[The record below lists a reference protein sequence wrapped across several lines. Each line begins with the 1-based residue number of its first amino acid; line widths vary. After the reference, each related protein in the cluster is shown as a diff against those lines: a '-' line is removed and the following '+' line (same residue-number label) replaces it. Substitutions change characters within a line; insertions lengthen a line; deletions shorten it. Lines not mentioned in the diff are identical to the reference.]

1 MKYYAAY
8 GSNLHLEQMK
18 ERCPNA
24 IPIGTARLADWK
36 LVFKGD
42 KGEFYLSIV
51 PKKGAF
57 ADAGIWQVDAQD
69 EAALDEY
76 EEYPA
81 LYKKF
86 TLDLPVSFLT
96 DIANLFLCFFTPFPW
111 ALRMAGQKKSTYKSA
126 KRAVT
131 TLVWIRRLCL
141 RLWKGCRRRPARS
154 PEPGKERRS
163 DRAAWPEQQP

>member
-86 TLDLPVSFLT
+86 TLDLPVSFFDGHRESLPVFLYAIPLGFA
-96 DIANLFLCFFTPFPW
+96 DGRPEEEYVQICEAGCHDFGLDPPPLFA
-111 ALRMAGQKKSTYKSA
+111 ALERVPAQTGQKS
-126 KRAVT
+126 
-131 TLVWIRRLCL
+131 
-141 RLWKGCRRRPARS
+141 
-154 PEPGKERRS
+154 
-163 DRAAWPEQQP
+163 